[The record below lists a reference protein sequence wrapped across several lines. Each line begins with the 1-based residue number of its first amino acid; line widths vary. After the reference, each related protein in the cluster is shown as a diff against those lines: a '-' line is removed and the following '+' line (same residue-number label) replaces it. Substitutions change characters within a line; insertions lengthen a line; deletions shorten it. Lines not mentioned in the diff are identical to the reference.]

1 MKKSIIGAS
10 LIIAVALFTG
20 CSSVVTPKAELAY
33 HHDSVH
39 NIPAIDSLIVSMK
52 QDYIKQCYMPV
63 ASHLPPENSC
73 QSDLFQM
80 VERRYHM
87 DFNQNH
93 VAAASNELFFK
104 DVVPEI
110 QKKVKREP
118 ALRDPL
124 RRAFSNSDEMLAYYK
139 DKYKFNTQIEQF

>member
-1 MKKSIIGAS
+1 MKHSIVWAS
-10 LIIAVALFTG
+10 LTLAVALFTG
-20 CSSVVTPKAELAY
+20 CSGVVAPKAELAN
-33 HHDSVH
+33 HNDSIH

-63 ASHLPPENSC
+63 ASHMPPENSC

-93 VAAASNELFFK
+93 VAMASNELFFK

-110 QKKVKREP
+110 NKKVKREP

>member
-1 MKKSIIGAS
+1 MKHSIVWAAITLAA
-10 LIIAVALFTG
+10 IFTG
-20 CSSVVTPKAELAY
+20 CSSVVPPKAELAN
-33 HHDSVH
+33 HNDSIH

-93 VAAASNELFFK
+93 VAMASNELFFK

-110 QKKVKREP
+110 NKKVKREP

-139 DKYKFNTQIEQF
+139 DKYKFNTQVEQF

>member
-1 MKKSIIGAS
+1 MKNSIIGVS
-10 LIIAVALFTG
+10 LAIAVALFTG

-63 ASHLPPENSC
+63 ASHMPPENSC

-87 DFNQNH
+87 EYNQNH

-124 RRAFSNSDEMLAYYK
+124 RKAFNNNEEMLAYYK

>member
-1 MKKSIIGAS
+1 
-10 LIIAVALFTG
+10 
-20 CSSVVTPKAELAY
+20 
-33 HHDSVH
+33 
-39 NIPAIDSLIVSMK
+39 
-52 QDYIKQCYMPV
+52 MPV

-87 DFNQNH
+87 DYNQNH
-93 VAAASNELFFK
+93 VASASNELFFK

-124 RRAFSNSDEMLAYYK
+124 RKAFSNSDEMLAYYK

>member
-1 MKKSIIGAS
+1 MQETQVQS
-10 LIIAVALFTG
+10 LGWEDPLEEEMQSAPVFLPG
-20 CSSVVTPKAELAY
+20 ESHGQRSLA
-33 HHDSVH
+33 
-39 NIPAIDSLIVSMK
+39 
-52 QDYIKQCYMPV
+52 PV
-63 ASHLPPENSC
+63 ASHLPPENPC

-87 DFNQNH
+87 DYNQNH
-93 VAAASNELFFK
+93 VASASNELFFK

-124 RRAFSNSDEMLAYYK
+124 RKAFSNSDEMLAYYK

>member
-20 CSSVVTPKAELAY
+20 CSRVVTPKAELAY

-118 ALRDPL
+118 SLRDPL
-124 RRAFSNSDEMLAYYK
+124 RRAFSYSNEMHAYYK

>member
-1 MKKSIIGAS
+1 MKKNIIWATIALVAS
-10 LIIAVALFTG
+10 FFAG
-20 CSSVVTPKAELAY
+20 CSSVTPPKAELAI
-33 HHDSVH
+33 HNDTVH

-87 DFNQNH
+87 EYNQNH

-104 DVVPEI
+104 VEFRPHSFY
-110 QKKVKREP
+110 
-118 ALRDPL
+118 LL
-124 RRAFSNSDEMLAYYK
+124 GFSAEYRSLTKGNFL
-139 DKYKFNTQIEQF
+139 FVNLLQ

>member
-1 MKKSIIGAS
+1 MQETQVQS
-10 LIIAVALFTG
+10 LGWEDPLEEEMQSAPVFLPG
-20 CSSVVTPKAELAY
+20 ESHGQRSLA
-33 HHDSVH
+33 
-39 NIPAIDSLIVSMK
+39 
-52 QDYIKQCYMPV
+52 PV

-87 DFNQNH
+87 DYNQNH
-93 VAAASNELFFK
+93 VASASNELFFK

-124 RRAFSNSDEMLAYYK
+124 RKAFSNSDEMLAYYK

>member
-124 RRAFSNSDEMLAYYK
+124 RRAFSNSNEMLAYYK
-139 DKYKFNTQIEQF
+139 DKYKFDTQLEQY

>member
-87 DFNQNH
+87 EYNQNH

-124 RRAFSNSDEMLAYYK
+124 RRAFSNSNEMLAYYK

>member
-1 MKKSIIGAS
+1 M
-10 LIIAVALFTG
+10 
-20 CSSVVTPKAELAY
+20 CSSDLVAAFFSACSGVVTPKAELAT
-33 HHDSVH
+33 HTDSVH
-39 NIPAIDSLIVSMK
+39 DIPAIDSLIVSMK

-63 ASHLPPENSC
+63 ASHMPPENSC

-110 QKKVKREP
+110 NKKVKREP

-124 RRAFSNSDEMLAYYK
+124 RRAFSNSNEMLAYYK

>member
-1 MKKSIIGAS
+1 MKNSIIWAS
-10 LIIAVALFTG
+10 LALVAAFFSA
-20 CSSVVTPKAELAY
+20 CSGVVTPKAELAS
-33 HHDSVH
+33 HNDSVH

-87 DFNQNH
+87 EYNQNH

-124 RRAFSNSDEMLAYYK
+124 RRAFSNSNEMLAYYK

>member
-63 ASHLPPENSC
+63 ASHMPPENSC

-93 VAAASNELFFK
+93 VAMASNELFFK

-110 QKKVKREP
+110 NKKVKREP
-118 ALRDPL
+118 SLRDPL
-124 RRAFSNSDEMLAYYK
+124 RRAFSNSDEMLTYYK

>member
-1 MKKSIIGAS
+1 MKHSIVWAAITLAA
-10 LIIAVALFTG
+10 IFTG
-20 CSSVVTPKAELAY
+20 CSSVVPPKAELAN
-33 HHDSVH
+33 HNDSIH

-93 VAAASNELFFK
+93 VAMASNELFFK
-104 DVVPEI
+104 DVIPEI
-110 QKKVKREP
+110 NKKVKREP

-139 DKYKFNTQIEQF
+139 DKYKFNTQVEQF

>member
-52 QDYIKQCYMPV
+52 QDY
-63 ASHLPPENSC
+63 SHFGN
-73 QSDLFQM
+73 
-80 VERRYHM
+80 YG
-87 DFNQNH
+87 
-93 VAAASNELFFK
+93 
-104 DVVPEI
+104 
-110 QKKVKREP
+110 
-118 ALRDPL
+118 
-124 RRAFSNSDEMLAYYK
+124 
-139 DKYKFNTQIEQF
+139 

>member
-124 RRAFSNSDEMLAYYK
+124 RRAFSNSNEMLAYYT

>member
-20 CSSVVTPKAELAY
+20 CSSVVPPKAELAS
-33 HHDSVH
+33 HNDSIH

-124 RRAFSNSDEMLAYYK
+124 RRAFSNSNEMLAYYK

>member
-1 MKKSIIGAS
+1 M
-10 LIIAVALFTG
+10 
-20 CSSVVTPKAELAY
+20 
-33 HHDSVH
+33 
-39 NIPAIDSLIVSMK
+39 
-52 QDYIKQCYMPV
+52 
-63 ASHLPPENSC
+63 PPENSC

-110 QKKVKREP
+110 NKKVKREP

-124 RRAFSNSDEMLAYYK
+124 RRAFSNSNEMLAYYK

>member
-1 MKKSIIGAS
+1 MKHSIIGAS
-10 LIIAVALFTG
+10 LAIAFALFTG
-20 CSSVVTPKAELAY
+20 CSSVVTPKAELAT
-33 HHDSVH
+33 HNDAVHD
-39 NIPAIDSLIVSMK
+39 IPAIDSLIVSMK

-63 ASHLPPENSC
+63 ASHMPPENSC

-110 QKKVKREP
+110 NKKVKREP

-124 RRAFSNSDEMLAYYK
+124 RRAFSNSNEMLAYYK
-139 DKYKFNTQIEQF
+139 DKYKFNTQIERF

>member
-1 MKKSIIGAS
+1 MKHSIIWAS
-10 LIIAVALFTG
+10 LALAAAFFSA
-20 CSSVVTPKAELAY
+20 CSGVVTPKAELAT
-33 HHDSVH
+33 HTDSVH
-39 NIPAIDSLIVSMK
+39 DIPAIDSLIVSMK

-63 ASHLPPENSC
+63 ASHMPPENSC

-110 QKKVKREP
+110 NK
-118 ALRDPL
+118 
-124 RRAFSNSDEMLAYYK
+124 
-139 DKYKFNTQIEQF
+139 

>member
-73 QSDLFQM
+73 QSDF
-80 VERRYHM
+80 HM

-118 ALRDPL
+118 SLRDPL
-124 RRAFSNSDEMLAYYK
+124 RRAFSNSNEMLAYYK

>member
-63 ASHLPPENSC
+63 ASHMPPENSC

-110 QKKVKREP
+110 NKKVKREP

-124 RRAFSNSDEMLAYYK
+124 RRAFSNSNEMLAYYK

>member
-124 RRAFSNSDEMLAYYK
+124 RRAFSNSNEMLAYYK

>member
-63 ASHLPPENSC
+63 ASHMPPENSC

-93 VAAASNELFFK
+93 VAMASNELFFK

-110 QKKVKREP
+110 NKKVKREP
-118 ALRDPL
+118 SLRDPL

>member
-63 ASHLPPENSC
+63 ASHMPPENSC

-93 VAAASNELFFK
+93 VAMASNELFFK

-124 RRAFSNSDEMLAYYK
+124 RRAFSNSNEMLAYYK

>member
-1 MKKSIIGAS
+1 MKNSIIWAS
-10 LIIAVALFTG
+10 LALVAAFFSA
-20 CSSVVTPKAELAY
+20 CSGVVTPKAELAT
-33 HHDSVH
+33 HTDSVH
-39 NIPAIDSLIVSMK
+39 DIPAIDSLIVSMK
-52 QDYIKQCYMPV
+52 QDYINKCYMPV
-63 ASHLPPENSC
+63 AKRHPPENQC
-73 QSDLFQM
+73 QSELFQM
-80 VERRYHM
+80 LERRYHL

-110 QKKVKREP
+110 NKKVKREP

-124 RRAFSNSDEMLAYYK
+124 RRAFSNSNEMLAYYK

>member
-93 VAAASNELFFK
+93 VAMASNELFFK

-110 QKKVKREP
+110 NKKVKREP
-118 ALRDPL
+118 SPRDPL

>member
-1 MKKSIIGAS
+1 MELDLSDSSPYYSMGRLNGVIG
-10 LIIAVALFTG
+10 FY
-20 CSSVVTPKAELAY
+20 K
-33 HHDSVH
+33 
-39 NIPAIDSLIVSMK
+39 
-52 QDYIKQCYMPV
+52 
-63 ASHLPPENSC
+63 
-73 QSDLFQM
+73 FM

-124 RRAFSNSDEMLAYYK
+124 RRAFSNSNEMLAYYK

>member
-1 MKKSIIGAS
+1 
-10 LIIAVALFTG
+10 
-20 CSSVVTPKAELAY
+20 
-33 HHDSVH
+33 
-39 NIPAIDSLIVSMK
+39 
-52 QDYIKQCYMPV
+52 MPV
-63 ASHLPPENSC
+63 ASHMPPENSC

-110 QKKVKREP
+110 NKKVKREP

-124 RRAFSNSDEMLAYYK
+124 RRAFSRCAAHSPTATKCLPTTRTSTSSTPRLNSSNSKA
-139 DKYKFNTQIEQF
+139 

>member
-10 LIIAVALFTG
+10 LIIAVALFSG

-124 RRAFSNSDEMLAYYK
+124 RRAFSNSNEMLAYYK

>member
-1 MKKSIIGAS
+1 MKHSIIWAS
-10 LIIAVALFTG
+10 LTLAAALFTG
-20 CSSVVTPKAELAY
+20 CSGVVTPKAELAS
-33 HHDSVH
+33 HTDSVH
-39 NIPAIDSLIVSMK
+39 DIPAIDSLIVSMK

-63 ASHLPPENSC
+63 ASHMPPENSC

-87 DFNQNH
+87 EYNQNH

-110 QKKVKREP
+110 NKKVKREP

-124 RRAFSNSDEMLAYYK
+124 RRAFSNSNEMLAYYK

>member
-1 MKKSIIGAS
+1 MKNSIIWATIALAAS
-10 LIIAVALFTG
+10 FFAG
-20 CSSVVTPKAELAY
+20 CSSVTPPKAELAI
-33 HHDSVH
+33 HNDTVH

-110 QKKVKREP
+110 NKKVKREP

-124 RRAFSNSDEMLAYYK
+124 RRAFSNSNEMLAYYK

>member
-118 ALRDPL
+118 SLRDPL
-124 RRAFSNSDEMLAYYK
+124 RRAFSNSNEMLAYYK
-139 DKYKFNTQIEQF
+139 DKYKFDTQLEQF

>member
-10 LIIAVALFTG
+10 LIIAVAFFTG

-124 RRAFSNSDEMLAYYK
+124 RRAFSNSNEMLAYYK

>member
-1 MKKSIIGAS
+1 MKHSIVWAAITLAA
-10 LIIAVALFTG
+10 IFTG
-20 CSSVVTPKAELAY
+20 CSSVVPPKAELAN
-33 HHDSVH
+33 HNDSIH

-93 VAAASNELFFK
+93 VAMASNELFFK
-104 DVVPEI
+104 DVIPEI
-110 QKKVKREP
+110 NKKVKREP

-124 RRAFSNSDEMLAYYK
+124 RRAFSNSNEMLAYYK
-139 DKYKFNTQIEQF
+139 DKYKFNTQIERF

>member
-110 QKKVKREP
+110 NKKVKREP

-124 RRAFSNSDEMLAYYK
+124 RRAFSNSNEMLAYYK